1 MMDCAQRR
9 DHLNLK
15 HRKKWKPNC
24 ASTSSSAIHHFNI
37 PAEYEAY
44 MEALQEQ
51 KRIVLA
57 QISGR
62 MGDKAAQPSPPET
75 FGAYAKKS
83 GENPGVIAMID
94 LLIKDF
100 AKEMTKAENEEKKS
114 QADHDYMRQNQL
126 KREHLTQNP

>member
-1 MMDCAQRR
+1 
-9 DHLNLK
+9 
-15 HRKKWKPNC
+15 
-24 ASTSSSAIHHFNI
+24 
-37 PAEYEAY
+37 

-94 LLIKDF
+94 LLIKDL

-114 QADHDYMRQNQL
+114 QADHDCMMRKSAEKRTLDSKSLTYKSAL
-126 KREHLTQNP
+126 KEVWQAHMSYFI

>member
-1 MMDCAQRR
+1 
-9 DHLNLK
+9 
-15 HRKKWKPNC
+15 
-24 ASTSSSAIHHFNI
+24 
-37 PAEYEAY
+37 

-94 LLIKDF
+94 LLIEDL

-114 QADHDYMRQNQL
+114 QADHDCMIRKSAE
-126 KREHLTQNP
+126 KRTLDSKSLT